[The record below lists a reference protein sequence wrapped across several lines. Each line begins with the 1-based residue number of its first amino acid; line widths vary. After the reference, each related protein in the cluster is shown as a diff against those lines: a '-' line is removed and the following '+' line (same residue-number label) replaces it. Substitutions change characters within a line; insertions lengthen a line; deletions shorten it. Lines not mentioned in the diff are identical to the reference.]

1 MITGVVN
8 ERLEAVISLEV
19 RRPDGDARM
28 VDAVIDTGDSGYLTL
43 PGQVITALGLPFMTT
58 GSAVLADGSTVR
70 FSIYEAA
77 VLWDGQAQLLELDE
91 ADTEPL
97 LGMAMLERHDLHI
110 QVADSGRVTVERLS

>member
-19 RRPDGDARM
+19 RGPDGDARM
-28 VDAVIDTGDSGYLTL
+28 VDPLIDTGYSGHLTL
-43 PGQVITALGLPFMTT
+43 PRQMITTLGLPFLTT
-58 GSAVLADGSTVR
+58 GSAVLADGSTVK

-77 VLWDGQAQLLELDE
+77 VLWDGQAQLLEVDE

-97 LGMAMLERHDLHI
+97 LGMAMLEYHDLHI
-110 QVADSGRVTVERLS
+110 HVADGGRVTVERR